1 MANMDFNEYQ
11 KRASETAIFDSL
23 GSDIMKLSYL
33 TLGITGEAGEV
44 AEKIKKILR
53 DCDGHVTE
61 EKRVEIIKEMGD
73 VLWYLSQLAREL
85 SIDFSEVAQMNIDK
99 LQSRMQRD
107 KIKGDGDNR

>member
-1 MANMDFNEYQ
+1 MDFNEYQ
-11 KRASETAIFDSL
+11 KEASKTAIFDAL
-23 GSDIMKLSYL
+23 GSEAMKLSYL
-33 TLGITGEAGEV
+33 ALGVTGEAGEV

-53 DCDGHVTE
+53 DNDGVVTE
-61 EKRVEIIKEMGD
+61 EKRVDIAKEMGD

-85 SIDFSEVAQMNIDK
+85 GIDFEDVALRNIEK